1 MIKQNDWV
9 LTTKMLDKLGKPSQ
23 LRTDLASRM
32 GVSEPAVTTSVKTT
46 AGRSVAKSYD
56 GMSYLMEVTKL
67 KEEEIRELVES
78 EFD

>member
-9 LTTKMLDKLGKPSQ
+9 LKPKMIQTLSKPSQ
-23 LRTDLASRM
+23 LRTDLASKM
-32 GVSEPAVTTSVKTT
+32 GISEPAVTTSVKTT

-56 GMSYLMEVTKL
+56 GMQYLMEITKL
-67 KEEEIRELVES
+67 KEEDIRELVES